1 MLSELPSGSCASFV
15 AFGCMCFP
23 LNGGFDGRIGKNLR
37 FALFLAGIPFILGA
51 SLPNGRIA
59 SAVMGC
65 AALDDDGRFSGV
77 VGSSW

>member
-37 FALFLAGIPFILGA
+37 FALFSSRYPFHSRCQSSEWADRL
-51 SLPNGRIA
+51 S
-59 SAVMGC
+59 S
-65 AALDDDGRFSGV
+65 DGLCSTR
-77 VGSSW
+77 